1 MKQAYSIYEA
11 KAKFSEIIRAV
22 KQKRRIVVTERGVP
36 VARVV
41 PYKPEDQESMEK
53 RLKTLAESGIVIR
66 SEGRFSARPV
76 QVIPGASDRF
86 LSEDRKE

>member
-1 MKQAYSIYEA
+1 MKKAYSIYEA

-41 PYKPEDQESMEK
+41 PYRSEDQESMEERLK
-53 RLKTLAESGIVIR
+53 RLGESGIII
-66 SEGRFSARPV
+66 EAENRFSAQPV

>member
-22 KQKRRIVVTERGVP
+22 KQKKRIVVTERGVP
-36 VARVV
+36 VATVV
-41 PYKPEDQESMEK
+41 PYQPANQESMEE
-53 RLKTLAESGIVIR
+53 RLRRLGESGTVIR
-66 SEGRFSARPV
+66 SRKRFLAQPV

-86 LSEDRKE
+86 LSEDRQE